1 MSVSVFQKVKQIVTK
16 YPVIRGMA
24 SYAVIWPVGS
34 IIQQAIA
41 GVEDY
46 DFARAARFSL
56 YGGCYVAPT
65 LHLWLKLAVY
75 MFPQKTLLSA
85 ATKAVVEQFTYT
97 PFAMVSFYFGMSLLE
112 GKPVERAKQEVTE
125 KFIPTYKVGVCVW
138 PGIQTVNYLFIP
150 ERNRVVYISV
160 ASLLWTIFLAYMKNL
175 QIMNS

>member
-125 KFIPTYKVGVCVW
+125 KFIPTYKVALIVW
-138 PGIQTVNYLFIP
+138 PILQTINHSLVP
-150 ERNRVVYISV
+150 EKNRVIYSDEVEERS
-160 ASLLWTIFLAYMKNL
+160 SCTT
-175 QIMNS
+175 SS